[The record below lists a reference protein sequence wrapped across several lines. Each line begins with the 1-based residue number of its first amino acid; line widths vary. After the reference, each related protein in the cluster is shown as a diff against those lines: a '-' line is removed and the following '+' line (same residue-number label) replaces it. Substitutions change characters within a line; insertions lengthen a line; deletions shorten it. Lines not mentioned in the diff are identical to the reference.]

1 MSVMLN
7 KWIEERFELPAADL
21 PDLNPGIIDPEGAA
35 AYVRGQWH
43 LGDAPISNVLHLV
56 EAHGVRVYALA
67 YECREIDAFSFWRDD
82 TPFVCLGTHKT
93 AERAVFDLAH
103 ELAHLILHRDQSA
116 PRGRIE
122 ELQADLFAAN
132 FLMPKA
138 DVAAAAPPFPTF
150 DDLVKAK
157 RRWSVSAAA
166 LNYRLHQLGFIS
178 DWHYRALCI
187 EISQLG
193 RDKEFNPIPRE
204 LSQILAKVLSA
215 LRTEGITRADIAAD
229 LCLFQPDLDSLLA
242 GLTISMID
250 GGGEPLGND
259 EGRPRLSVVG
269 TQSIARCGNE

>member
-1 MSVMLN
+1 
-7 KWIEERFELPAADL
+7 
-21 PDLNPGIIDPEGAA
+21 
-35 AYVRGQWH
+35 
-43 LGDAPISNVLHLV
+43 
-56 EAHGVRVYALA
+56 
-67 YECREIDAFSFWRDD
+67 
-82 TPFVCLGTHKT
+82 
-93 AERAVFDLAH
+93 
-103 ELAHLILHRDQSA
+103 
-116 PRGRIE
+116 
-122 ELQADLFAAN
+122 
-132 FLMPKA
+132 
-138 DVAAAAPPFPTF
+138 
-150 DDLVKAK
+150 VKAK